1 MDDRIAFDVL
11 GSGFLG
17 GQPCSTHELIGTPEI
32 DRFAKLI
39 QNPRLKLL
47 ALPDDPV
54 LEIFVQ
60 ASSNPLLLIRG
71 QDTRR
76 ALILVPSILET
87 HQAQLVVPLAD
98 SMRSRHRVFR
108 DVEDVTHSVTVCQKR
123 KKLRSSSLNGTGTS
137 PVDRPEVLSLMLKLN
152 RKRCP
157 CDALE

>member
-1 MDDRIAFDVL
+1 ML
-11 GSGFLG
+11 GPGCLQRQS
-17 GQPCSTHELIGTPEI
+17 CSTHELIGPPEI
-32 DRFAKLI
+32 HLFAELV
-39 QNPRLKLL
+39 QNPGLKLL

-54 LEIFVQ
+54 LDIFVQ

-87 HQAQLVVPLAD
+87 HQAQRVVPLAD
-98 SMRSRHRVFR
+98 SMRGGHRVFR

-123 KKLRSSSLNGTGTS
+123 KKLRSSSLDGTGTG

-157 CDALE
+157 CDASE